1 MSWGSKRRNTIIIL
15 TFLIALIPTIFIAY
29 KIIYKKPTCFDG
41 KQNGIETGIDCG
53 GACELVC
60 NAETFDPIVL
70 WTRLFE
76 IAPGLYN
83 TIAYIENPN
92 IDAGIMNAK
101 YTFRLFDEDNTLLY
115 ERNGR
120 IDIQPKAIIPIIEN
134 GLFTNK
140 LRAKRVTFDF
150 TDDFVFEKKAPL
162 EPVLIV
168 KDEELKEGNEPR
180 VEAVLQNISIYPV
193 KNIKT
198 IVILYDSKDNAI
210 GSSSTII
217 DQIVGGASEP
227 IVFTW
232 PNSFDVPISRLEI
245 IPLYENNF

>member
-1 MSWGSKRRNTIIIL
+1 MSWGTKRRNTIIVLSFII
-15 TFLIALIPTIFIAY
+15 FLIPVIFISY

-41 KQNGIETGIDCG
+41 KQNGAESGIDCG
-53 GACELVC
+53 GGCALVC
-60 NAETFDPIVL
+60 NAETFEPIVL

-92 IDAGIMNAK
+92 LDAEISSVK
-101 YTFRLFDEDNTLLY
+101 YTFRLFDEKNTLLY
-115 ERNGR
+115 ERNGKV
-120 IDIQPKAIIPIIEN
+120 DIQPKAIIPIIEN

-150 TDDFVFEKKAPL
+150 TSDFVFEKKAPL

-168 KDEELKEGNEPR
+168 KDEELTEGGEPR
-180 VEAVLQNISIYPV
+180 VEAILQNISIYPV
-193 KNIKT
+193 RNIKT
-198 IVILYDSKDNAI
+198 IVILYDNNDNAI
-210 GSSSTII
+210 GSSSTIVEE
-217 DQIVGGASEP
+217 IVGGASAP

-232 PNSFDVPISRLEI
+232 PNIFEVPIARLEI
-245 IPLYENNF
+245 IPLYENNR